1 MNKIQILTSKLFKK
15 LLYLEFDF
23 VSSLFQLDWIVLRV
37 GIEIGAMS
45 SSLNQNGLYVRIDWT
60 QHAQLVPRINQT
72 VGEDNVF
79 HLQVKSAVLAIGEI
93 DRLLYEFLVEFGSK
107 NVYALLYEKVHW
119 EIVAKRLIGQVG

>member
-45 SSLNQNGLYVRIDWT
+45 SSLNQNGLCVRIDWT
-60 QHAQLVPRINQT
+60 QHAQLVPRVNQT
-72 VGEDNVF
+72 VGEDNVS

-93 DRLLYEFLVEFGSK
+93 DRLLYEFLVEFGPK
-107 NVYALLYEKVHW
+107 NVHTLLYEKVHW